1 MLRRD
6 ERHKSAIGSSQSLAP
21 SSQVDTSH
29 ISSSRSPDT
38 SHMSNGAS
46 AAAPSPVAISTPATL
61 SKGGTRLSLAVA
73 GSPGLTDF
81 TFGAG
86 ALGIDVHEVDGGSKI
101 AIMRVEPPS
110 QASALG
116 VPVGAQLVAVNG
128 SKVEGMRVDEVRRV
142 IASIGLQPT
151 HMRSQPDTPES
162 SFGRGGGNIEPS
174 ERSPR
179 HVSAEWLHTAT
190 AAAEASDEEAGLMD
204 GNIVLPS
211 PSPESPPQERKNGS
225 PSPLAALAPRSPMPM
240 RVHAPPK
247 VATDAAPLVPL
258 PTPPRKIRNRERV
271 EGQVAEVEKTLQARK
286 DLKAKV
292 DADSSSAETKAARG
306 GWLREAAA
314 TAASKASALE
324 EKEDADKSRVAEEAN
339 EEAKAA
345 TCATAGADQ
354 LAEAEHRAAVC
365 MQAAARGCQGRQKVK
380 VVAAHKAAAD
390 AMRAKEELI
399 AVGGA
404 AKVEEVAARLRSE
417 ARAEIEAKLKA
428 DAHGDEAL
436 DEAEAEAAARKA
448 ARSTFEEAK
457 RTFEKAKAVAEASQ
471 AATDGGHQVEG
482 ELITPPKSER
492 RDGQVPVSPFKVAL
506 ERVKAASEAKAMAAH
521 LPDAMQQEASNAYRE
536 AVSELKAAVDQ
547 AAERIT
553 VKSFS
558 TSAARGGA
566 EVGADPSA
574 VGAGAAT
581 DEQLAMLPED
591 EQCAHRVVD
600 TLRAERGECASQIV
614 AARAR
619 LAATEEA
626 TTSLSS
632 RRAELSIAHEAEL
645 SHLQEVATSIEVVM
659 AYSTRFRLQ
668 CGALSD
674 DTVCV
679 ASPIGP
685 ETMRERR
692 AVGGRVQAELEEA
705 RGRLEGQLAVKAE
718 QAEELRRH
726 QAATAPEI
734 ARQEKEL
741 SWLSAHAAAQARRH
755 RLEARHADSLLAE
768 LRTLEASASDE
779 AALEAQASRAAQ
791 TADVVASLRAAIAA
805 NEAGAAHA
813 AQREEALGERARMA
827 GTGHI
832 AVSRALTQE
841 ADTVRTLL
849 DLQELAISEEELPR
863 TAAECEKRFHGTR
876 AELAASS
883 LGLLGDLAGS
893 AKAVLAVIDEQ
904 RAEQKRANAQAAA
917 ALERERVAART
928 ECAAASVAAEQ
939 RRAYLAEKERQLD
952 SEHAEVERGRLARL
966 EREHSLAAIRDDLA
980 AARRVVDARKAAAD
994 AAASARD
1001 AAVEA
1006 LRQLRLDSSRA
1017 EVAIRERISSEEE
1030 VLRAQ
1035 RRYVTSLEGRAGA
1048 EASMIAEA
1056 EGLQSANGGRLHGA
1070 VAEAPIGTRG
1080 RALLR
1085 ANNQKLDA
1093 YVAALATRLEETR
1106 ALRANL
1112 ESEHAAKQRQIEG
1125 ERELVAGERAALQ
1138 LTVAQLE
1145 SYDASLTAAA
1155 SAKRQVLSDGL
1166 PEASST
1172 SLSPQLCARTA
1183 LAPTPAS
1190 AYASPRG
1197 KIE

>member
-1 MLRRD
+1 MVELPSLDVVRAEGASNGADAAQTDGATPGRGEPPPSLRTSNAPKLMPTRKNFMLRRD

-38 SHMSNGAS
+38 SRMSNGAS
-46 AAAPSPVAISTPATL
+46 AAAPSPVPVSTPATL

-73 GSPGLTDF
+73 GSPSLTDF

-86 ALGIDVHEVDGGSKI
+86 ALGFDVHVVDGGSKI
-101 AIMRVEPPS
+101 AIMRVETRS

-151 HMRSQPDTPES
+151 HMRSQPDTPDS

-190 AAAEASDEEAGLMD
+190 AAAEASEEEAGLMD

-247 VATDAAPLVPL
+247 AATDAAPLVPP

-306 GWLREAAA
+306 GWLREASGGFGWLREAAA

-324 EKEDADKSRVAEEAN
+324 EKEEADESRVAEEAN

-345 TCATAGADQ
+345 TGATAGADQ
-354 LAEAEHRAAVC
+354 QAEAEHRAAVC

-404 AKVEEVAARLRSE
+404 AKVEEVAVRLRSE

-471 AATDGGHQVEG
+471 AATGGAHQVEVD
-482 ELITPPKSER
+482 LITPPKSER

-566 EVGADPSA
+566 EVGAHPSA

-591 EQCAHRVVD
+591 EHAPR
-600 TLRAERGECASQIV
+600 
-614 AARAR
+614 
-619 LAATEEA
+619 
-626 TTSLSS
+626 
-632 RRAELSIAHEAEL
+632 
-645 SHLQEVATSIEVVM
+645 
-659 AYSTRFRLQ
+659 
-668 CGALSD
+668 CG
-674 DTVCV
+674 
-679 ASPIGP
+679 
-685 ETMRERR
+685 
-692 AVGGRVQAELEEA
+692 
-705 RGRLEGQLAVKAE
+705 
-718 QAEELRRH
+718 
-726 QAATAPEI
+726 
-734 ARQEKEL
+734 
-741 SWLSAHAAAQARRH
+741 
-755 RLEARHADSLLAE
+755 
-768 LRTLEASASDE
+768 
-779 AALEAQASRAAQ
+779 
-791 TADVVASLRAAIAA
+791 
-805 NEAGAAHA
+805 
-813 AQREEALGERARMA
+813 
-827 GTGHI
+827 
-832 AVSRALTQE
+832 
-841 ADTVRTLL
+841 
-849 DLQELAISEEELPR
+849 
-863 TAAECEKRFHGTR
+863 
-876 AELAASS
+876 
-883 LGLLGDLAGS
+883 
-893 AKAVLAVIDEQ
+893 
-904 RAEQKRANAQAAA
+904 
-917 ALERERVAART
+917 
-928 ECAAASVAAEQ
+928 
-939 RRAYLAEKERQLD
+939 Y
-952 SEHAEVERGRLARL
+952 
-966 EREHSLAAIRDDLA
+966 
-980 AARRVVDARKAAAD
+980 
-994 AAASARD
+994 
-1001 AAVEA
+1001 
-1006 LRQLRLDSSRA
+1006 
-1017 EVAIRERISSEEE
+1017 
-1030 VLRAQ
+1030 
-1035 RRYVTSLEGRAGA
+1035 
-1048 EASMIAEA
+1048 A
-1056 EGLQSANGGRLHGA
+1056 EG
-1070 VAEAPIGTRG
+1070 
-1080 RALLR
+1080 
-1085 ANNQKLDA
+1085 
-1093 YVAALATRLEETR
+1093 
-1106 ALRANL
+1106 
-1112 ESEHAAKQRQIEG
+1112 
-1125 ERELVAGERAALQ
+1125 
-1138 LTVAQLE
+1138 
-1145 SYDASLTAAA
+1145 
-1155 SAKRQVLSDGL
+1155 
-1166 PEASST
+1166 
-1172 SLSPQLCARTA
+1172 
-1183 LAPTPAS
+1183 
-1190 AYASPRG
+1190 
-1197 KIE
+1197 